1 MKELLYNPKVLR
13 EVLRRERERRCQ
25 KVGLGTKTMIPPKTA
40 KATKNER

>member
-25 KVGLGTKTMIPPKTA
+25 RVGLGKMVTTFLKTA